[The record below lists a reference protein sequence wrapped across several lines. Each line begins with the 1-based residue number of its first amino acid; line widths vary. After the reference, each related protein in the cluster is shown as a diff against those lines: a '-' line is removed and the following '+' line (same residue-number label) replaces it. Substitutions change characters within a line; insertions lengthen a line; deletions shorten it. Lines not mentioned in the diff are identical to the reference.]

1 MCGIAGWIEN
11 DSKRP
16 IDQAVLKR
24 MTDVISHRGPDA
36 EGHFVAPG
44 VALGHRRLSIIDRAG
59 GQQPMT
65 NEDGTIQVVFNG
77 EIYNFQSIRAELISR
92 GHQFV
97 TNSDT
102 EVIVHG
108 YEEFGPGCLQYFQGM
123 FAFALWDQR
132 KRQLFMARDRM
143 GKKPLYYTQ
152 TRDAFVFGSEVKSLL
167 EVPGVAREVNWGG
180 LDPYLSLRYVPGPET
195 LFKNIFKL
203 MPGHFLLLKDGEAKI
218 QSYWDIE
225 FREEK
230 EWKEDPLEKFESL
243 LKDATQMRLM
253 SEVPLGVFLSGGLDS
268 SAIVAMM
275 REMNPEGAHNIQ
287 TFSIGY
293 EGEDAESNELAYAR
307 TVAKHLGTDH
317 HEFKLEA
324 SAFQNFIPKMVWHLD
339 EPMADPSSV
348 PLFFI
353 SKYAKK
359 DVTVVLSG
367 EGADEILA
375 GYGLYQKMGMID
387 SIQKRLPMPLLSA
400 MSTVLSAGRS
410 ARWKKYGEWIS
421 RPLEERYWGVSRVFT
436 ESAKRDLLSERA
448 RAGGQSVAALFKEY
462 YRKTAGLD
470 PINRMLYIDT
480 KVWLPDQILL
490 KADKMTMANSQELRV
505 PFLDHKLAEFAATLP
520 VRLKLSKG
528 VGKVLLRQAM
538 ARRLPETILKRPK
551 KGFPIPSAWFQKE
564 VIPAAQQLLTEPGS
578 LVGQVMRKEKIA
590 QLLKEERERPYSHH
604 KEIWTLL
611 ILEYWN
617 RIFIAQKS

>member
-1 MCGIAGWIEN
+1 MCGITGWVEN
-11 DSKRP
+11 DLRKP
-16 IDQAVLKR
+16 IDRAVLER
-24 MTDVISHRGPDA
+24 MTDLISHRGPDA
-36 EGHFVAPG
+36 GGYFVAPG
-44 VALGHRRLSIIDRAG
+44 VGLGHRRLSIIDRAG
-59 GQQPMT
+59 GHQPMT

-92 GHQFV
+92 GHTFV

-123 FAFALWDQR
+123 FAFALWDSR
-132 KRQLFMARDRM
+132 KRQLFLARDRM

-152 TRDAFVFGSEVKSLL
+152 TRNAFIFGSEVKSLL
-167 EVPGVAREVNWGG
+167 EVPGVERSVNWGG

-203 MPGHFLLLKDGEAKI
+203 MPGHFLLLKDGEVKT

-230 EWKEDPLEKFESL
+230 AWEEDPLEKFESL
-243 LKDATQMRLM
+243 LKDSTQMRLM

-275 REMNPEGAHNIQ
+275 REMNPEGARNIQ

-293 EGEDAESNELAYAR
+293 EGDDAESNELAYAR
-307 TVAKHLGTDH
+307 SVAKHLGTDH
-317 HEFKLEA
+317 HEFRLEA
-324 SAFQNFIPKMVWHLD
+324 AAFQNFIPKMVWHLD
-339 EPMADPSSV
+339 EPMADPSSI

-375 GYGLYQKMGMID
+375 GYGLYQKMAMID
-387 SIQKRLPMPLLSA
+387 SIQKRVPMPLLSA
-400 MSTVLSAGRS
+400 LSTVLSASRS
-410 ARWKKYGEWIS
+410 ARWKKYGEWIG

-448 RAGGQSVAALFKEY
+448 RGAGSSVAALFKEY

-505 PFLDHKLAEFAATLP
+505 PFLDHKLVEFAATLP

-528 VGKVLLRQAM
+528 IGKVLLRKAM
-538 ARRLPETILKRPK
+538 ENRLPPTILKRPK
-551 KGFPIPSAWFQKE
+551 KGFPIPAAWFQKE
-564 VIPAAQQLLTEPGS
+564 VIPAARQLLTEPDS

-590 QLLKEERERPYSHH
+590 QLLKEESERPYSHH

-617 RIFIAQKS
+617 RIFITQK

>member
-1 MCGIAGWIEN
+1 MCGITGWIQN
-11 DSKRP
+11 DLRRP
-16 IDQAVLKR
+16 IDRAVLEK
-24 MTDVISHRGPDA
+24 MTDVIAHRGPDA
-36 EGHFVAPG
+36 AGYFVAPG
-44 VALGHRRLSIIDRAG
+44 VGLGHRRLSIIDRAG
-59 GQQPMT
+59 GQQPMA
-65 NEDGTIQVVFNG
+65 NEDGSIQVVFNG
-77 EIYNFQSIRAELISR
+77 EIYNFQSVRAELISR
-92 GHQFV
+92 GHRFV

-102 EVIVHG
+102 EVIVRG
-108 YEEFGPGCLQYFQGM
+108 YEAFGPDCLQYFRGM
-123 FAFALWDQR
+123 FAFAVWVLCWWL
-132 KRQLFMARDRM
+132 LFLARDRM
-143 GKKPLYYTQ
+143 GKKPHYYTR

-167 EVPGVAREVNWGG
+167 EVPGVERGVNFGG

-218 QSYWDIE
+218 QSYWDLE

-230 EWKEDPLEKFESL
+230 TWREDPLEKFESL
-243 LKDATQMRLM
+243 LKDSTQMRLM

-275 REMNPEGAHNIQ
+275 REMNPEGGHNIK

-293 EGEDAESNELAYAR
+293 EGDDAESNELAYAR

-339 EPMADPSSV
+339 EPMADPSSI

-353 SKYAKK
+353 SKYARN

-387 SIQKRLPMPLLSA
+387 GIQKRIPMPLLSA
-400 MSTVLSAGRS
+400 LSTVLSASRS
-410 ARWKKYGEWIS
+410 ARWKKYGEWIG

-436 ESAKRDLLSERA
+436 ESAKRDLLSEPA
-448 RAGGQSVAALFKEY
+448 AGGRSVAALFKEY

-470 PINRMLYIDT
+470 PINRMLYIDS
-480 KVWLPDQILL
+480 KVWLHDQILL

-505 PFLDHKLAEFAATLP
+505 PFLDHKLVEFAATLP

-528 VGKVLLRQAM
+528 VGKVLLRKAM
-538 ARRLPETILKRPK
+538 ENRLPQTILKRPK
-551 KGFPIPSAWFQKE
+551 KGFPIPAAWFQKE

-578 LVGQVMRKEKIA
+578 LVGTVMKKEKIA
-590 QLLKEERERPYSHH
+590 RLLKEEKERPYSHH

-617 RIFIAQKS
+617 RIFITQRA